1 MIVDGVIVDV
11 LLPLRQHDL
20 VTQRYPTP
28 IKGKTINAMKRSV
41 PELDDEGTAVTD
53 ATTNISLDIAV
64 TTIAIGVLV
73 VVAPPAA
80 VIGTVFGGSLA
91 LLKDLCGLGN
101 AWRKFKRKIQ
111 KPALTVPPSALSV
124 HEMLV
129 RHPWA
134 IGLLESRKA
143 PGPALLRY
151 AESILD
157 VLRRAGFA
165 PVAAI
170 RAFCVL
176 DSYVYG
182 FSIQQ
187 KSLPPDPGSATL
199 AIAEQFLRGLP
210 VHGYPHLAEAASNV
224 MQSGFDFSKEFEL
237 GLDLI
242 LKALKAWRVG

>member
-1 MIVDGVIVDV
+1 MAKMKSSTRKRRPPLDRERILRAAIALADKDGLEGLSMRKLGQSLGVEAMSLYNHVANKEEMLDGIADV
-11 LLPLRQHDL
+11 LF
-20 VTQRYPTP
+20 
-28 IKGKTINAMKRSV
+28 G
-41 PELDDEGTAVTD
+41 AVHIPATTD
-53 ATTNISLDIAV
+53 AWIEPMRQR
-64 TTIAIGVLV
+64 AI
-73 VVAPPAA
+73 
-80 VIGTVFGGSLA
+80 
-91 LLKDLCGLGN
+91 
-101 AWRKFKRKIQ
+101 
-111 KPALTVPPSALSV
+111 SV

-199 AIAEQFLRGLP
+199 AVAEQFLRQLP

-242 LKALKAWRVG
+242 LKALEAWRAGDDATSSAHSHRR